1 MRLLVVFFWNHWAHN
16 HGSSVGHC
24 EARIS
29 PGSGIVKGTIVEVG
43 LVHLVLHDNF
53 RVVGGGPF
61 LSLAVFR
68 CFSQKEVTPM
78 NRINAPKKS
87 KESPMMV

>member
-1 MRLLVVFFWNHWAHN
+1 MKCPVVLCDYWWFSFGTIGAHN

-61 LSLAVFR
+61 LSLAVLSMFFAER
-68 CFSQKEVTPM
+68 GHPHE
-78 NRINAPKKS
+78 
-87 KESPMMV
+87 

>member
-1 MRLLVVFFWNHWAHN
+1 MKCSVVLCDYWWFSFGTIHN

-43 LVHLVLHDNF
+43 LGLVHLVLHDNF
-53 RVVGGGPF
+53 RVVEGGPF
-61 LSLAVFR
+61 LSLSS
-68 CFSQKEVTPM
+68 FSMFFAE
-78 NRINAPKKS
+78 RGHHH
-87 KESPMMV
+87 E